1 MVTVDQEVMQTGKA
15 KVAMKTAA
23 VGAASAEPAAA
34 DSEWL
39 MDVPRFTSRG
49 ERIEVQLAGKQ
60 LPRLRKESIKP
71 LASVTVQVV
80 AARSPR
86 GRPGMRVT
94 LQGAIR
100 MVCQRCLKSMDV
112 VLSAKAAVEWVATQ
126 AELEAADADDHWD
139 AMLMQEKFDLL
150 PYLEDELLLAVP
162 FAPVH
167 ADCQAAG
174 RSEAGEK
181 ISPFAMLAGLK
192 K

>member
-1 MVTVDQEVMQTGKA
+1 
-15 KVAMKTAA
+15 
-23 VGAASAEPAAA
+23 
-34 DSEWL
+34 

-71 LASVTVQVV
+71 LAPVTVQVV

>member
-71 LASVTVQVV
+71 LAPVTVQVV

-126 AELEAADADDHWD
+126 AELDAADADDHWD
-139 AMLMQEKFDLL
+139 AMLMQEKIDLL

>member
-71 LASVTVQVV
+71 LAPVTVQVV

>member
-1 MVTVDQEVMQTGKA
+1 
-15 KVAMKTAA
+15 MKTAA
-23 VGAASAEPAAA
+23 VGAAPAEPAAA

-71 LASVTVQVV
+71 LAPVTVQVV

-112 VLSAKAAVEWVATQ
+112 VLSAKAAVEWVGTQ

-174 RSEAGEK
+174 LREAGEK

>member
-1 MVTVDQEVMQTGKA
+1 
-15 KVAMKTAA
+15 MKTAA
-23 VGAASAEPAAA
+23 VGAAPAEPAAA

-71 LASVTVQVV
+71 LAPVTAQVV

-112 VLSAKAAVEWVATQ
+112 VLSAKAAVEWVGTQ

>member
-1 MVTVDQEVMQTGKA
+1 MVTVDQEVIQSGKA
-15 KVAMKTAA
+15 KAAMKTAA
-23 VGAASAEPAAA
+23 VGAAPAEPAAA

-71 LASVTVQVV
+71 LAPVTVQVV

-112 VLSAKAAVEWVATQ
+112 VLSAKAAVEWVGTQ

>member
-1 MVTVDQEVMQTGKA
+1 MVTVDQEVIQSGKA
-15 KVAMKTAA
+15 KAAMKTAA
-23 VGAASAEPAAA
+23 VGAAPAEPAAA

-71 LASVTVQVV
+71 LAPVTVQVV

-112 VLSAKAAVEWVATQ
+112 VLSAKAAVEWVGTQ

-174 RSEAGEK
+174 LREAGEK